1 MKSILQLAS
10 FCMFL
15 TIGLSLSAQSKS
27 KRDLDNYRQ
36 PDKRGINVFEA
47 PKDSV
52 STFDGVYV
60 RVGGQSTLQYQS
72 LSHENSGA
80 VALKE
85 IGSNFN
91 LATANLDL
99 DVVLLDGLR
108 MHLRTYLSSRH
119 HPEPYVKGGYI
130 QVDRLD
136 FISKGFMEDLMKYT
150 TLKIGHME
158 NNYGDAHFRRSDN
171 AQAMYNPFVGN
182 LIMDAFT
189 TEVGAE
195 LYYQRDGFIGMVG
208 FTNGKLN
215 QNVSN
220 PQEFEDGTANPNG
233 GDGASFLAKLGYDKQ
248 INDDFRFRFTGSI
261 YNTGQSQSIYLYNA
275 DRAGSRYYLVLEDE
289 NANPTNQ
296 FRSGRFSPSYT
307 NRGANAGGKITA
319 IMFNP
324 FVKFKGLEF
333 FGTYETTS
341 GKANDEVDERTATQF
356 AGELIYRFGQNE
368 KFYLGGRYNKVDSE
382 ERNGDDI
389 EISRFNLAA
398 GWFLTKNIMAKLEY
412 VSQKHDG
419 YNTSSIFNEGK
430 FDGIMLET
438 VISF

>member
-1 MKSILQLAS
+1 MKTQLKITV
-10 FCMFL
+10 L
-15 TIGLSLSAQSKS
+15 LLSLSVFFTSFGQS

-36 PDKRGINVFEA
+36 PDQRGINVFEA
-47 PKDSV
+47 PKDSI
-52 STFDGVYV
+52 STFDGINV
-60 RVGGQSTLQYQS
+60 RIGGQSTLQFQA
-72 LSHENSGA
+72 LDHENSGA

-99 DVVLLDGLR
+99 DVVLAEGVR

-130 QVDRLD
+130 QIDNLNFV
-136 FISKGFMEDLMKYT
+136 SEGFMNGFMKYA
-150 TLKIGHME
+150 TLKVGHME

-171 AQAMYNPFVGN
+171 AQALYNPFVGN
-182 LIMDAFT
+182 LIMDSFT

-195 LYYQRDGFIGMVG
+195 LYYRRNGFIGMVG

-220 PQEFEDGTANPNG
+220 PKEFEDGTANPNG
-233 GDGASFLAKLGYDKQ
+233 GDGAAFLAKLGYDKQ
-248 INDDFRFRFTGSI
+248 INDDLRLRFTGSI
-261 YNTGQSQSIYLYNA
+261 YNTGQSQNIYLYNA
-275 DRAGSRYYLVLEDE
+275 DRAGSRYYLVLEDV

-307 NRGANAGGKITA
+307 NRGTNAGGKITA

-324 FVKFKGLEF
+324 FLKYKGLEF
-333 FGTYETTS
+333 FGTFETTS
-341 GKANDEVDERTATQF
+341 GKANDEIEERNATQL

-368 KFYLGGRYNKVDSE
+368 KFYVGTRYNKVDSE

-389 EISRFNLAA
+389 EISRFNLSA
-398 GWFLTKNIMAKLEY
+398 GWFLTRNILAKLEY

-419 YNTSSIFNEGK
+419 YNSNSIFNDGK
-430 FDGIMLET
+430 FNGIMLET